1 MPTLCSPFRS
11 QDLQSRGAASM
22 NAGIRL
28 GQSILVRFDRPYAGN
43 AFITLMYV
51 NGVLCARTRS
61 IRI

>member
-22 NAGIRL
+22 NGGIRL

-43 AFITLMYV
+43 AFITLM
-51 NGVLCARTRS
+51 
-61 IRI
+61 